1 MKSELMNQSSGGKI
15 LDKAEVIARTVM
27 SQQPFYKSI
36 DCNENHRQLLETMV
50 GAAIWYLPQG
60 KELWTGEISVEAIK
74 KLSET
79 KKLDSLT
86 KDHNYPRKVAAS
98 ELFKVDWSKIPIP
111 HEEVLNRYQTKY
123 GLYNYVLP
131 EENKRL
137 VQYQKGH
144 VFVSPEDSYIQA
156 GIPLRKLSHEQL
168 KMIRKGDR
176 QLAELVISNQ
186 IN

>member
-15 LDKAEVIARTVM
+15 LDNAEVIARTVM

-60 KELWTGEISVEAIK
+60 KELWTGEISVEAIN

-79 KKLDSLT
+79 KQLGSLT

-98 ELFKVDWSKIPIP
+98 ELFKVDRSKIPIP
-111 HEEVLNRYQTKY
+111 HEVVLNRYQTKY
-123 GLYNYVLP
+123 GLFNFFCMLYIWF
-131 EENKRL
+131 ENVK
-137 VQYQKGH
+137 
-144 VFVSPEDSYIQA
+144 SP
-156 GIPLRKLSHEQL
+156 
-168 KMIRKGDR
+168 
-176 QLAELVISNQ
+176 
-186 IN
+186 